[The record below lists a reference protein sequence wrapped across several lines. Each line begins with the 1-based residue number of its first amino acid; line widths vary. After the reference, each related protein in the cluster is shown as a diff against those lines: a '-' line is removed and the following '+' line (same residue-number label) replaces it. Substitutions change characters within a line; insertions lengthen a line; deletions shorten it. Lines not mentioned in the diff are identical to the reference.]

1 MGINDRKS
9 YIEVFY
15 GEISAINS
23 NRSKGRKN
31 TWKVDKISFMGQKF
45 CLRGR
50 RDSAQYLNG

>member
-23 NRSKGRKN
+23 NRSKGRK
-31 TWKVDKISFMGQKF
+31 KEEKIHGKSIK
-45 CLRGR
+45 
-50 RDSAQYLNG
+50 

>member
-23 NRSKGRKN
+23 NRSKGKEEE
-31 TWKVDKISFMGQKF
+31 KIHGKSIK
-45 CLRGR
+45 
-50 RDSAQYLNG
+50 